1 MTLSKPVS
9 GRFWESTKNYLF
21 HYDAYIDVDDF
32 EDQEELEAEQ
42 EAIEKEYQDD
52 LLLKAE

>member
-9 GRFWESTKNYLF
+9 GRFWEPTKNYLF

-32 EDQEELEAEQ
+32 EDQEELEAE
-42 EAIEKEYQDD
+42 
-52 LLLKAE
+52 